1 MDERK
6 DSTSNRNGNL
16 PPSGEGDASPHHGR
30 LRVVLADDDRIIL
43 GLVRNL
49 LADTYDVV
57 GQAEN
62 GRTLVETVNAQHPDL
77 AIVDVSMPGLSGIEA
92 TRKIVASDR
101 HVRIILLSIH
111 DEQAYVDAAFEAGA
125 SGYVL
130 KISASTDLIPAI
142 ETVVSNGRYLS
153 PRLR

>member
-1 MDERK
+1 MDEAH
-6 DSTSNRNGNL
+6 DSREKRDA
-16 PPSGEGDASPHHGR
+16 PPSPSGNDALAGSGK

-49 LADTYDVV
+49 LAKTYDVV
-57 GQAEN
+57 GQAED
-62 GRTLVETVNAQHPDL
+62 GRTLVETVHTQSPDL
-77 AIVDVSMPGLSGIEA
+77 AIIDVSMPGLSGIEA
-92 TRKIVASDR
+92 TREIMASGR
-101 HVRIILLSIH
+101 SVRVILLSIH
-111 DEQAYVDAAFEAGA
+111 NEQAYVDAAFEAGA

-142 ETVVSNGRYLS
+142 ETVRANGRYLS

>member
-1 MDERK
+1 MTEKSHSAKTPDA
-6 DSTSNRNGNL
+6 DL
-16 PPSGEGDASPHHGR
+16 PYPKK

-49 LADTYDVV
+49 LAEAYDVV
-57 GQAEN
+57 GQAED
-62 GRTLVETVNAQHPDL
+62 GRKLVETVNAQQPDL
-77 AIVDVSMPGLSGIEA
+77 AIIDVSMPGLSGIEA
-92 TRKIVASDR
+92 TRAIRAADR
-101 HVRIILLSIH
+101 GVRVILLSIH
-111 DEQAYVDAAFEAGA
+111 DEQAYVEAAFEAGA

-142 ETVVSNGRYLS
+142 ETVRSNGRYLS